1 MKWLTQSVVARAG
14 LRLAVQVVLTAAL
27 SAGLLS
33 AQCVGELG
41 NLGTRLFGLS

>member
-1 MKWLTQSVVARAG
+1 MTWLTRNAVARAG

-33 AQCVGELG
+33 TQCVGELG
-41 NLGTRLFGLS
+41 NLGNKLLGL